1 MGIFFLRCI
10 NRFIFTLLLVAG
22 VTIWTPLITVAA
34 DNDQVDFLSDEFY
47 EDDWD
52 FVSVNDP
59 IEPFNRA
66 MFTFNDKAYFWV
78 LNPVA
83 TGFAYVLPHEIRGIV
98 WNFFNNLQEP
108 VRAVNCLLQAR
119 FFDAGSV
126 LLRFVINSTG
136 GVFGLADP
144 AGREMGFTSVEA
156 TLGETMATWGIGDG
170 FYLVMPI
177 FGPTTLRDFTG
188 TFIDGLGMT
197 PYYMWTD
204 DWGVRGGIYTGKEI
218 NKLSLHLGEYED
230 LIELSF
236 DPYVSLRNGYFQHR
250 KKLRDHSEFNR

>member
-1 MGIFFLRCI
+1 MG
-10 NRFIFTLLLVAG
+10 LVAG
-22 VTIWTPLITVAA
+22 TPSAA
-34 DNDQVDFLSDEFY
+34 GAAEDEVDFLSDEFY
-47 EDDWD
+47 EDDSE

-66 MFTFNDKAYFWV
+66 MFTFNDRAYFWV

-83 TGFAYVLPHEIRGIV
+83 TGYSYVLPDGVRGAI
-98 WNFFNNLQEP
+98 WKFFNNLEEP

-119 FFDAGSV
+119 FSDAGLV
-126 LLRFVINSTG
+126 LFRFVVNSTCG
-136 GVFGLADP
+136 MFGLGDP
-144 AGREMGFTSVEA
+144 AGREMGVTSIEA

-170 FYLVMPI
+170 FYLVMPL
-177 FGPTTLRDFTG
+177 FGSTTLRDFTG
-188 TFIDGLGMT
+188 TVIDGLALT

-204 DWGVRGGIYTGKEI
+204 DWGVKTGIYAGKET

-236 DPYVSLRNGYFQHR
+236 DPYVSLRNGYFQYR
-250 KKLRDHSEFNR
+250 KRLRDHSEFNR